1 MYGTIVVNHFIYI
14 FRSVDFMIILSLFL
28 LYFFFFFVFFVFY
41 IFFFFFSS
49 RRRHTR
55 CSRDWSSDVCSSDLG
70 FNGGS
75 VSLTSPVTNAS
86 GEPAYTLTYSDSAWQ
101 FTGSATFTSSSSTG
115 AFVISGTSGTF
126 STDLTFSTS
135 VASGSAVSVRVTV
148 ASGISGTWS
157 VNLQDASGSVVSNSA
172 AITTQGT
179 KTLSLTSTAPATKV
193 VISTISSSAIMDAS
207 SFSATSSEG
216 DTAATTIDAFLK
228 EGAVTYSSDYS
239 SGTDSWTF
247 SGGSVAGQ
255 ASIGGEDNALKV
267 TRSGDGA
274 FFPQKSNAISV
285 DGTYMVEVKLYV
297 PSTNTSSN
305 LNFNVRESSGGN
317 SVAVNLTA
325 HDTWTSFIVPLVV
338 GSGNNVIR
346 FASTSMSGGDE
357 FYIKDFVT
365 TLTGGMDL
373 FVDTWYDQSGNEKN
387 ATQSTAGNQAKLASG
402 GSLITTGGKIAIDFD
417 GSNDFLDIDFGANLS
432 QPNTVLFVHE
442 SDNTNAADNE
452 FFDERGSGQ
461 RSLIDVGS
469 DGDDYRIFATGS
481 LFFSGI
487 DITTNQST
495 VFTVF
500 NGSSSVISIN
510 GTAATGT
517 TGTDGINQTQAIA
530 YSEGNN
536 DFYNGTMQEFI
547 VYNSDQSSNRTGLE
561 SDLSDFYD
569 I

>member
-1 MYGTIVVNHFIYI
+1 MFLALKNALGKPLVATYKGLLDSFSGASAAYSLRRLSGSYTGHALRVR
-14 FRSVDFMIILSLFL
+14 RSGDNVEA
-28 LYFFFFFVFFVFY
+28 
-41 IFFFFFSS
+41 
-49 RRRHTR
+49 
-55 CSRDWSSDVCSSDLG
+55 DVG

-216 DTAATTIDAFLK
+216 DTAATTLDAFLK
-228 EGAVTYSSDYS
+228 EGAITYSSDYS
-239 SGTDSWTF
+239 SGTDGWTF

-285 DGTYMVEVKLYV
+285 DGTYMVAVKLYV
-297 PSTNTSSN
+297 PSTNTNSN

-346 FASTSMSGGDE
+346 FASTPMSDGDE

-402 GSLITTGGKIAIDFD
+402 GSLITTGGKIAMDFD

>member
-1 MYGTIVVNHFIYI
+1 MFLALKNALGKPLVATYKGLLDSFSGASAAYSLRRLSGSYTGHALRVR
-14 FRSVDFMIILSLFL
+14 RSGDNVEA
-28 LYFFFFFVFFVFY
+28 
-41 IFFFFFSS
+41 
-49 RRRHTR
+49 
-55 CSRDWSSDVCSSDLG
+55 DVG

-86 GEPAYTLTYSDSAWQ
+86 GEPTYTLTYSDSAWQ

-126 STDLTFSTS
+126 ATDLTFSTS

-216 DTAATTIDAFLK
+216 DTAATTLDAFLK

-239 SGTDSWTF
+239 SGADSWTF

-267 TRSGDGA
+267 TRSGAGA
-274 FFPQKSNAISV
+274 FFPQRSNVIAV
-285 DGTYMVEVKLYV
+285 DGTYIITLKLYV
-297 PSTNTSSN
+297 PSTNTSGN
-305 LNFNVRESSGGN
+305 LNFNVKEAGGGN
-317 SVAVNLTA
+317 TVATNLTA
-325 HDTWTSFIVPLVV
+325 QDTWTTFTVELVV
-338 GSGNNVIR
+338 SGGNNVIQVT
-346 FASTSMSGGDE
+346 SSSMSDGDE
-357 FYIKDFVT
+357 FYIKDFVAT
-365 TLTGGMDL
+365 QTGGMDL

-387 ATQSTAGNQAKLASG
+387 ATQSSASAQAKLASG
-402 GSLITTGGKIAIDFD
+402 GSLITTGGKIAMDFD

-481 LFFSGI
+481 IFFSGI

-495 VFTVF
+495 VFTIF

-517 TGTDGINQTQAIA
+517 TGTSGINQTQSIA

>member
-1 MYGTIVVNHFIYI
+1 
-14 FRSVDFMIILSLFL
+14 
-28 LYFFFFFVFFVFY
+28 
-41 IFFFFFSS
+41 
-49 RRRHTR
+49 
-55 CSRDWSSDVCSSDLG
+55 
-70 FNGGS
+70 
-75 VSLTSPVTNAS
+75 
-86 GEPAYTLTYSDSAWQ
+86 
-101 FTGSATFTSSSSTG
+101 
-115 AFVISGTSGTF
+115 
-126 STDLTFSTS
+126 
-135 VASGSAVSVRVTV
+135 
-148 ASGISGTWS
+148 
-157 VNLQDASGSVVSNSA
+157 
-172 AITTQGT
+172 
-179 KTLSLTSTAPATKV
+179 
-193 VISTISSSAIMDAS
+193 
-207 SFSATSSEG
+207 
-216 DTAATTIDAFLK
+216 
-228 EGAVTYSSDYS
+228 
-239 SGTDSWTF
+239 
-247 SGGSVAGQ
+247 
-255 ASIGGEDNALKV
+255 
-267 TRSGDGA
+267 
-274 FFPQKSNAISV
+274 
-285 DGTYMVEVKLYV
+285 V
-297 PSTNTSSN
+297 PSTNTSGN
-305 LNFNVRESSGGN
+305 LNFNVKEAGGGN
-317 SVAVNLTA
+317 TVATNLTA
-325 HDTWTSFIVPLVV
+325 QDTWTTFTVELVV
-338 GSGNNVIR
+338 SGGNNVIQVT
-346 FASTSMSGGDE
+346 SSSMSDGDE
-357 FYIKDFVT
+357 FYIKDFVAT
-365 TLTGGMDL
+365 QTGGMDL

-402 GSLITTGGKIAIDFD
+402 GSLITTGGKIAMDFD

>member
-1 MYGTIVVNHFIYI
+1 MFLALKNALGKPLVATYKGLLDSFSGASAAYSLRRLSGSYTGHALRVR
-14 FRSVDFMIILSLFL
+14 RSGDNVEA
-28 LYFFFFFVFFVFY
+28 
-41 IFFFFFSS
+41 
-49 RRRHTR
+49 
-55 CSRDWSSDVCSSDLG
+55 DVG

-86 GEPAYTLTYSDSAWQ
+86 GEPTYTLTYSDSAWQ
-101 FTGSATFTSSSSTG
+101 FTGSASFKSSSSTG

-126 STDLTFSTS
+126 ATDLTFSTS

-216 DTAATTIDAFLK
+216 DTAATTLDAFLK
-228 EGAVTYSSDYS
+228 EGAITYSSDYS

-274 FFPQKSNAISV
+274 FFPQRSNVISV

-402 GSLITTGGKIAIDFD
+402 GSLITTGGKIAMDFD

>member
-1 MYGTIVVNHFIYI
+1 MFLALKNALGKPLVATYKGLLDSFSGASAAYSLRRLSGSYTGHALRVR
-14 FRSVDFMIILSLFL
+14 RSGDNVEA
-28 LYFFFFFVFFVFY
+28 
-41 IFFFFFSS
+41 
-49 RRRHTR
+49 
-55 CSRDWSSDVCSSDLG
+55 DVG

-126 STDLTFSTS
+126 ATDLTFSTS

-216 DTAATTIDAFLK
+216 DTAATTLDAFLK

-239 SGTDSWTF
+239 SGADSWTF

-267 TRSGDGA
+267 TRSGAGA
-274 FFPQKSNAISV
+274 FFPQRSNVIAV
-285 DGTYMVEVKLYV
+285 DGTYIITLKLYV
-297 PSTNTSSN
+297 PSTNTSGN
-305 LNFNVRESSGGN
+305 LNFNVKEAGGGN
-317 SVAVNLTA
+317 TVATNLTA
-325 HDTWTSFIVPLVV
+325 QDTWTTFTVELVV
-338 GSGNNVIR
+338 SGGNNVIQVT
-346 FASTSMSGGDE
+346 SSSMSDGDE
-357 FYIKDFVT
+357 FYIKDFVAT
-365 TLTGGMDL
+365 QTGGMDL

-387 ATQSTAGNQAKLASG
+387 ATQSSASAQAKLASG
-402 GSLITTGGKIAIDFD
+402 GSLITTGGKIAMDFD

-481 LFFSGI
+481 IFFSGI

-495 VFTVF
+495 VFTIF

-517 TGTDGINQTQAIA
+517 TGTSGINQTQSIA

>member
-1 MYGTIVVNHFIYI
+1 MFLALKNALGKPLVATYKGLLDSFSGASAAYSLRRLSGSYTGHALRVR
-14 FRSVDFMIILSLFL
+14 RSGDNVEA
-28 LYFFFFFVFFVFY
+28 
-41 IFFFFFSS
+41 
-49 RRRHTR
+49 
-55 CSRDWSSDVCSSDLG
+55 DVG

-126 STDLTFSTS
+126 STHLTFSTS

-216 DTAATTIDAFLK
+216 DTAATTLDAFLK
-228 EGAVTYSSDYS
+228 EGAITYSSDYS
-239 SGTDSWTF
+239 SGTDGWTF

-346 FASTSMSGGDE
+346 FASTSMSDGDE

-387 ATQSTAGNQAKLASG
+387 ATQSSASAQAKLASG
-402 GSLITTGGKIAIDFD
+402 GSLITTGGKIAMDFD

>member
-1 MYGTIVVNHFIYI
+1 MFLALKNALGKPLVATYKGLLDSFSGASAAYSLRRLSGSYTGHALRVR
-14 FRSVDFMIILSLFL
+14 RSGDNVEA
-28 LYFFFFFVFFVFY
+28 
-41 IFFFFFSS
+41 
-49 RRRHTR
+49 
-55 CSRDWSSDVCSSDLG
+55 DVG

-216 DTAATTIDAFLK
+216 DTAATTLDAFLK

-239 SGTDSWTF
+239 SGADSWTF

-267 TRSGDGA
+267 TRSGAGA
-274 FFPQKSNAISV
+274 FFPQRSNVIAV
-285 DGTYMVEVKLYV
+285 DGTYIITLKLYV
-297 PSTNTSSN
+297 PSTNTSGN
-305 LNFNVRESSGGN
+305 LNFNVKEAGGGN
-317 SVAVNLTA
+317 TVATNLTA
-325 HDTWTSFIVPLVV
+325 QDTWTTFTVELVV
-338 GSGNNVIR
+338 SGGNNVIQVT
-346 FASTSMSGGDE
+346 SSSMSDGDE
-357 FYIKDFVT
+357 FYIKDFVAT
-365 TLTGGMDL
+365 QTGGMDL

-387 ATQSTAGNQAKLASG
+387 ATQSSASAQAKLASG
-402 GSLITTGGKIAIDFD
+402 GSLITTGGKIAMDFD

-481 LFFSGI
+481 IFFSGI

-495 VFTVF
+495 VFTIF

-517 TGTDGINQTQAIA
+517 TGTSGINQTQSIA

>member
-1 MYGTIVVNHFIYI
+1 MFLALKNALGKPLVATYKGLLDSFSGASAAYSLRRLSGSYTGHALRVR
-14 FRSVDFMIILSLFL
+14 RSGDNVEA
-28 LYFFFFFVFFVFY
+28 
-41 IFFFFFSS
+41 
-49 RRRHTR
+49 
-55 CSRDWSSDVCSSDLG
+55 DVG

-179 KTLSLTSTAPATKV
+179 KTLALTSTAPATKV

-216 DTAATTIDAFLK
+216 DTAATNLDAFLK
-228 EGAVTYSSDYS
+228 EGAITYSSDYS
-239 SGTDSWTF
+239 SGTDGWTF
-247 SGGSVAGQ
+247 SGGSVA
-255 ASIGGEDNALKV
+255 APESIGGEDNALKV
-267 TRSGDGA
+267 TRGGAGA

-305 LNFNVRESSGGN
+305 LNFDVRESSGGN

-346 FASTSMSGGDE
+346 FASTSMSDGDE
-357 FYIKDFVT
+357 FYVKDFVT

-387 ATQSTAGNQAKLASG
+387 ATQSSASAQAKLASG
-402 GSLITTGGKIAIDFD
+402 GSLITTGGKIAMDFD

-495 VFTVF
+495 VFTIF

-517 TGTDGINQTQAIA
+517 TGTNGINQTQAIA
-530 YSEGNN
+530 YSEQNG

>member
-1 MYGTIVVNHFIYI
+1 MFLALKNALGKPLVATYKGLLDSFSGASAAYSLRRLSGSYTGHALRVR
-14 FRSVDFMIILSLFL
+14 RSGDNVEA
-28 LYFFFFFVFFVFY
+28 
-41 IFFFFFSS
+41 
-49 RRRHTR
+49 
-55 CSRDWSSDVCSSDLG
+55 DVG

-193 VISTISSSAIMDAS
+193 VISTISSSAIINAS
-207 SFSATSSEG
+207 SFSATASEG
-216 DTAATTIDAFLK
+216 DTAATTLDAFLK
-228 EGAVTYSSDYS
+228 EGAITYSSDYS

-267 TRSGDGA
+267 TRSGAGA
-274 FFPQKSNAISV
+274 FFPQRSNVIAV
-285 DGTYMVEVKLYV
+285 DGTYIITLKLYV
-297 PSTNTSSN
+297 PSTNTSGN
-305 LNFNVRESSGGN
+305 LNFNVKEAGGGN
-317 SVAVNLTA
+317 TVATNLTA
-325 HDTWTSFIVPLVV
+325 QDTWTTFTVELVV
-338 GSGNNVIR
+338 SGGNNVIQVT
-346 FASTSMSGGDE
+346 SSSMSDGDE
-357 FYIKDFVT
+357 FYIKDFVAT
-365 TLTGGMDL
+365 QTGGMDL

-402 GSLITTGGKIAIDFD
+402 GSLITTGGKIAMDFD

-517 TGTDGINQTQAIA
+517 TGTNGINQTQAIA

>member
-1 MYGTIVVNHFIYI
+1 MFLALKNALGKPLVATYKGLLDSFSGASAAYSLRRLSGSYTGYALRVR
-14 FRSVDFMIILSLFL
+14 RSGDNVEA
-28 LYFFFFFVFFVFY
+28 
-41 IFFFFFSS
+41 
-49 RRRHTR
+49 
-55 CSRDWSSDVCSSDLG
+55 DVG

-193 VISTISSSAIMDAS
+193 VISTISSSAIINAS

-216 DTAATTIDAFLK
+216 DTAATTLDAFLK
-228 EGAVTYSSDYS
+228 EGAITYSSDYS
-239 SGTDSWTF
+239 SGADSWTF

-267 TRSGDGA
+267 TRSGAGA
-274 FFPQKSNAISV
+274 FFPQRSNVIAV
-285 DGTYMVEVKLYV
+285 DGTYIITLKLYV
-297 PSTNTSSN
+297 PSTNTSGN
-305 LNFNVRESSGGN
+305 LNFNVKEAGGGN
-317 SVAVNLTA
+317 TVATNLTA
-325 HDTWTSFIVPLVV
+325 QDTWTTFTVELVV
-338 GSGNNVIR
+338 SGGNNVIQVT
-346 FASTSMSGGDE
+346 SSSMSDGDE
-357 FYIKDFVT
+357 FYIKDFVAT
-365 TLTGGMDL
+365 QTGGMDL

-402 GSLITTGGKIAIDFD
+402 GSLITTGGKIAMDFD